1 MKRLLVIVGWELA
14 LHLKKR
20 AFWLATFVAPLILS
34 AIVLL
39 PAFYYQNS
47 RANQSQVIGCV
58 SFDTTDYCQRLS
70 ERLSNSTGPGGE
82 LPQVLIEPIYPDT
95 TTELRMDFVE
105 RQALRVSMDSLNEAY
120 RKIQERRK
128 YLFNR
133 PESRTK
139 TRLLSES
146 YDQLISTREQRD
158 LTQIAYTR
166 LHARL
171 DTLARSAALQKA
183 DSLLHVKRIAG
194 YLLLDKEKFS
204 RGVVTFITSQPMNFE
219 RLQPLKQALQAM
231 RVEEQLRQS
240 GVDMNR
246 VEALLQPVYLEHILT
261 EGDGKREFN
270 FMITYLSPVILFIF
284 LSIALLTATRF
295 LFNAIV
301 REKINHLLEM
311 IISSAHVVQIVTGK
325 VLGMGLLGLIQ
336 IAIWMLLAAILILFD
351 AIPLTQFGFITWH
364 NALMFILYF
373 SLGYLF
379 LGAFLISFAGIS
391 ANESEAHQTF
401 RPFVFLILI
410 PVVFVAFVLM
420 SPDSMLIRF
429 LSYLPFLAPSLMIL
443 RMPFGEISTVDFY
456 VTVGI
461 LWAFIVAGFVF
472 TANIFRVASL
482 SSDGKNPI
490 RRMVEILQI
499 K

>member
-1 MKRLLVIVGWELA
+1 
-14 LHLKKR
+14 
-20 AFWLATFVAPLILS
+20 
-34 AIVLL
+34 
-39 PAFYYQNS
+39 
-47 RANQSQVIGCV
+47 
-58 SFDTTDYCQRLS
+58 
-70 ERLSNSTGPGGE
+70 
-82 LPQVLIEPIYPDT
+82 
-95 TTELRMDFVE
+95 
-105 RQALRVSMDSLNEAY
+105 
-120 RKIQERRK
+120 
-128 YLFNR
+128 
-133 PESRTK
+133 
-139 TRLLSES
+139 
-146 YDQLISTREQRD
+146 
-158 LTQIAYTR
+158 
-166 LHARL
+166 
-171 DTLARSAALQKA
+171 
-183 DSLLHVKRIAG
+183 
-194 YLLLDKEKFS
+194 
-204 RGVVTFITSQPMNFE
+204 VTFITSQPMNFE